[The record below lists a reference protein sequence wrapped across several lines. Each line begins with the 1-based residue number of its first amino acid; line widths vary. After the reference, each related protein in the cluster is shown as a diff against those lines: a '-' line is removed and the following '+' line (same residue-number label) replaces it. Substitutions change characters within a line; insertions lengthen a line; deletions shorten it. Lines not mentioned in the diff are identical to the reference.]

1 MARRKRRT
9 PRRRTP
15 QPFWLRDE
23 LLLLL
28 RAWRDVQGEDGDA
41 SPSLPTSAG
50 AVSGDAG
57 APPALDGNHEKEG
70 STLLLDAQLE
80 TRIYERFCVLVL
92 EKHNGP
98 NSMKR
103 SKSEVQIQLRDLVAA
118 LATISPSQKDCTAAA
133 EHEQSCD
140 DVDSELMEL
149 FEEIKSRKKPTGVP
163 LVSSRDAVE
172 RSGTTPVTA
181 EVSSDAPVTKE
192 ELMLFISAWQTV
204 LDGLTAVTEDAMA
217 SVDVDIL
224 RRFQVC
230 SFTRRAPEV
239 LLQWKQ
245 AMRDTHERL
254 SKLQLENDDRDWF
267 ALSTKVRSLIQATW
281 ELRERDDNAA
291 VVDMDRDM
299 FDELTALFEKE
310 RELELKKERAKSTNP
325 MLEHTM
331 EQHVA
336 ESETVEDGLRGG
348 NAVVDKGAQVGTSE
362 GGVGSASKRKQ
373 PTSEHMEET
382 PARKKGKL
390 NMSSSTSSSSTPTD
404 DASELVVGSTWT
416 RSQLLTLLRAHREMS
431 PREAGESLG
440 NFDDRIFKH
449 VLSLDSSLAN
459 RTQRNMVDHK
469 RKILQSREFIADFNN
484 KEHCN
489 GAGSSTES
497 KSWFSLT
504 QKEQMKVVKSKFSR
518 PQFVFLD
525 EELYDQL
532 DAVAGANELL
542 SGAEWSDQK
551 SSLAMILNA
560 WREMLAVAPQRSSET
575 EDSFL
580 GFFLQRYSSLSAGS
594 QMQTDNTIFQKMK
607 QLRATYHTVLQY
619 NKTKQAEAADAD
631 SWFSLPTKEKYDEIV
646 SNWSKWKDCVRIT
659 RDMFDTLALITT
671 KEQSRNQDA
680 TSVQSTASVSEDN
693 AAEMQQNGHLSP
705 TPASPSKDPQIENE
719 LNTQPKEKSSLPSH
733 AAVSNGESSQK
744 TPVVPAAP
752 QADDYLKKSDVE
764 SISLNTHVLDNAV
777 ERTAY
782 GMADKD
788 VANEHVNSTLD
799 DPSSN
804 ISEQEPT
811 SFLRVSGNQYPPT
824 HRDSTPE
831 KHTLLEI
838 ATSPTKHTETEGI
851 SANLNDPLS
860 QTIEQEPTSFLR
872 VSGNQYPATHHDSTP
887 EQRTLLEMISH
898 LDHQA
903 TQLGVLIQQLQEEKT
918 AAREERRRERRERK
932 LQRVEQRKLESARRR
947 EERLLEKEKDQK
959 LLRELFGKK

>member
-28 RAWRDVQGEDGDA
+28 RAWRDVQGDDGDA
-41 SPSLPTSAG
+41 SSSLPTSVG
-50 AVSGDAG
+50 AASGDAG
-57 APPALDGNHEKEG
+57 VPPALNGNHEKEG

-80 TRIYERFCVLVL
+80 TRIYERFCVL

-98 NSMKR
+98 NSTKR
-103 SKSEVQIQLRDLVAA
+103 SKSEARIQLRDLVAA
-118 LATISPSQKDCTAAA
+118 LTTISASQKDCAAAAA

-149 FEEIKSRKKPTGVP
+149 FEEIKSRKKPTDVP
-163 LVSSRDAVE
+163 SVSSRDAVE
-172 RSGTTPVTA
+172 RSGTTPVTT
-181 EVSSDAPVTKE
+181 EVSSDAPATKE

-217 SVDVDIL
+217 SVDVDAYIL
-224 RRFQVC
+224 RRFQLC
-230 SFTRRAPEV
+230 SFARRAPEV

-245 AMRDTHERL
+245 AMRDTYERL
-254 SKLQLENDDRDWF
+254 SRFQLENDDRDWF
-267 ALSTKVRSLIQATW
+267 ALSAKVRSLIQATW

-310 RELELKKERAKSTNP
+310 RELELKQERAKSTNP
-325 MLEHTM
+325 MSEHTM
-331 EQHVA
+331 GQHVA
-336 ESETVEDGLRGG
+336 ESEIVEDGLRGG
-348 NAVVDKGAQVGTSE
+348 NAVVDEGALVGTSE

-431 PREAGESLG
+431 PREAGENLG

-489 GAGSSTES
+489 GAGPSTES

-542 SGAEWSDQK
+542 SDAEWSDQK
-551 SSLAMILNA
+551 SPLAMMLSA
-560 WREMLAVAPQRSSET
+560 WREMLAVSPRRSSET

-619 NKTKQAEAADAD
+619 NKTKQAEAAGAD

-659 RDMFDTLALITT
+659 RDMFDTLALIIT

-680 TSVQSTASVSEDN
+680 ASVQSTASVSGDN

-705 TPASPSKDPQIENE
+705 TPASPSKDPQIESEFNM
-719 LNTQPKEKSSLPSH
+719 QPKEKSSLPSH
-733 AAVSNGESSQK
+733 AAVSNDESSQK

-764 SISLNTHVLDNAV
+764 SISLNTHVLDNAA

-782 GMADKD
+782 GIADKD
-788 VANEHVNSTLD
+788 VANEHANSTLD

-804 ISEQEPT
+804 IS
-811 SFLRVSGNQYPPT
+811 
-824 HRDSTPE
+824 
-831 KHTLLEI
+831 
-838 ATSPTKHTETEGI
+838 
-851 SANLNDPLS
+851 
-860 QTIEQEPTSFLR
+860 EQEPTSFLR